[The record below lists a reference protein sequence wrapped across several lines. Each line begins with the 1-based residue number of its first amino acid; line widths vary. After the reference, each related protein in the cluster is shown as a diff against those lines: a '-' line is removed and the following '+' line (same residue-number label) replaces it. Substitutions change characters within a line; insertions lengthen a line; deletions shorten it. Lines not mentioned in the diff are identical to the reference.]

1 MLVKMLKKIKFVK
14 KRQPSKTKYT
24 TLCLLIFLI
33 VEGGY
38 GGLPSGVPDTE
49 VSLVFWAHYKTSYQ
63 TKQRYMY
70 WNNVVTFPVSQG
82 STLFFFSMYFIHFV
96 VISNPEVTLDLS

>member
-1 MLVKMLKKIKFVK
+1 MTMDYECFLIMLADF
-14 KRQPSKTKYT
+14 
-24 TLCLLIFLI
+24 FFI

-70 WNNVVTFPVSQG
+70 
-82 STLFFFSMYFIHFV
+82 
-96 VISNPEVTLDLS
+96 